1 MEGDFFFYKKWLC
14 HIIWLIFDGEM
25 LRSPMCFACLHI
37 AGVCALTKRLPFLY
51 SSRRVAEINLDKINR
66 SQRQNLKN
74 KKIFQVFSKEKKE
87 NGKMRRICIIESIE
101 HSQSHGV
108 DYGKNNG

>member
-1 MEGDFFFYKKWLC
+1 MGLDDEEVPFLWKGTFFFYKKWLC

-25 LRSPMCFACLHI
+25 LRNPTCFACLHT

-51 SSRRVAEINLDKINR
+51 SSRRVAEINSDKINR

-74 KKIFQVFSKEKKE
+74 KKNFQVFSKEKK
-87 NGKMRRICIIESIE
+87 GKREDASNKYYRE
-101 HSQSHGV
+101 
-108 DYGKNNG
+108 Y